1 MKIRVSVLA
10 VCVPVAAVVAAIV
23 LAAPSRPASDRP
35 APLHG
40 EPVTAFDAAS
50 PTPAPQPPTAAPID
64 VTSSDQDLVDGEN
77 RFLAVDMAV
86 VGASSLIL
94 VLCVG
99 WLVVRLVR
107 GCDL

>member
-1 MKIRVSVLA
+1 MRIRVSVLA
-10 VCVPVAAVVAAIV
+10 VCLPVAAVVAAIV
-23 LAAPSRPASDRP
+23 VAAPSRPAPDRS

-40 EPVTAFDAAS
+40 DRVTVFDGAT

-64 VTSSDQDLVDGEN
+64 VTSSGQDLVDGAN